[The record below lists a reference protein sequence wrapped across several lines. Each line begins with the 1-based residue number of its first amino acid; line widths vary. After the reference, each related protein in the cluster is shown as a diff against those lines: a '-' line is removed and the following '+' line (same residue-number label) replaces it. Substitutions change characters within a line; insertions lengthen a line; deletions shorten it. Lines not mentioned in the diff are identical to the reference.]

1 MCVGGWGWG
10 IRRVGGR
17 GVGGGGVGGETWGKQ
32 MYIKQT
38 VDRRDRGRFLLC
50 LVGRWRAV
58 PLNISPGVDYFD
70 SLTSFQASGPHTDPR
85 LGKETLKNR
94 FNSYT
99 TVKIMKTECDYDA
112 TFSLAHLLSLPSPQL
127 PTPLHS
133 HIQLH
138 NVHTTDVR
146 NPFKV

>member
-1 MCVGGWGWG
+1 ML
-10 IRRVGGR
+10 
-17 GVGGGGVGGETWGKQ
+17 GGGGVGIGRVGVCGGGERLGEKQ

-99 TVKIMKTECDYDA
+99 VKIMKTECD
-112 TFSLAHLLSLPSPQL
+112 
-127 PTPLHS
+127 
-133 HIQLH
+133 
-138 NVHTTDVR
+138 
-146 NPFKV
+146 